1 MENKILYSRKETSA
15 ILSIS
20 LRTLDTLIATKQ
32 LTARRIGKRT
42 LISADALK
50 SFARRDHRTQP
61 ARDSEQQIQGPERQ

>member
-20 LRTLDTLIATKQ
+20 LRTLDGLIATKE
-32 LTARRIGKRT
+32 LPARRIGKRT

-50 SFARRDHRTQP
+50 AFSRRDHPTQP
-61 ARDSEQQIQGPERQ
+61 AREDQ